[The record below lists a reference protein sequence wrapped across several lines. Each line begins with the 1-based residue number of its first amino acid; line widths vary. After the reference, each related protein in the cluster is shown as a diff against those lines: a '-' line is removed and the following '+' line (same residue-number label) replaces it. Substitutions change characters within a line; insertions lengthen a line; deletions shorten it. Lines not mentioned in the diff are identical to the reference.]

1 MHTESSSAGIG
12 AADPLL
18 AQAGAWIAQ
27 LRGAGEDILLYPV
40 SRLQRQFRL
49 GYSRSCALAQALVH
63 HGEWMIGFTE
73 DGTRYAR
80 LVRLAQELPA

>member
-12 AADPLL
+12 AAAPLL
-18 AQAGAWIAQ
+18 AQAGAWIGQ
-27 LRGAGEDILLYPV
+27 LRGAGEEVLLYPV

-49 GYSRSCALAQALVH
+49 GYSRSCALAQALAQR
-63 HGEWMIGFTE
+63 GEWTIGFTE